1 MKYIEIPRSQLYRPL
16 VCKVMEHKINARI
29 KNPDIGYVTI
39 DEQGQI
45 CSCND
50 QAAALLNLG
59 SSQLLNKRLADVIAA
74 DSRFAPLAERL
85 KEPEKTLQNEQFNL
99 PGFHEGKKDTLTVR
113 VVRFVS
119 GEGDYRGGYIG
130 LIDRSAAVT
139 ARALALNSI
148 AEGVFTVDEEMT
160 ITSFNE
166 AAEKMTG
173 WLQDEVLGKPCKT
186 VFRSN
191 ICGNSCALS
200 TATANNCNILVD
212 RDVYMTRKDGSSFPV
227 RISATPLIGEDNQI
241 VGGVETFRD
250 ISEMVQ
256 SDLII
261 NAVADGVV
269 TFDDA
274 GIITSFNAGAQ
285 QITGWSEEEAVGRPC
300 DEMFFGADSVV
311 ACPIMEKNR
320 DGEPCTVIDQ
330 AGYVVDKDG
339 FNIPISVSIT
349 PMLDAEQRPIGCVQT
364 FRDNTQALQN
374 KLILDSIA
382 DGVFT
387 VDRNWVITSFN
398 LAAEMITGWESEDA
412 VGNFCSDVF
421 HSSICGKNCAV
432 AEALYTGK
440 PVTNRSITIKDA
452 DGKEKPISISAAP
465 LLDVVGNVI
474 GGVETFRDLTV
485 EETLRRQL
493 MQRFTFDEIISKS
506 PAMQRYFDI
515 LPDIALSDSTV
526 LILGESGTGKGI
538 LAETVVNS
546 SSRRDKPFISVNC
559 GAIPETLLESE
570 LFGYRSGAFTDARK
584 DREGRFSAANGGT
597 IFLDEIGDIPHSLQV
612 KLLRVLE
619 EHVYEPLGSNESI
632 KVDIRV
638 IAATNRDLKKLVEE
652 GLFRDD
658 LYYRLN
664 VVNITLPPLRDR
676 KEDIPLLI
684 DHFIDKFR
692 AEKKK
697 DISGISDAVLSRLMH
712 HSFPGNIRELENVIE
727 YGFILCPGGLI
738 QEHHLPDS
746 FHQDEPSA
754 GFNQGLQNGGLS
766 LEQIEEQAILG
777 ALQRNKW
784 KKMMTCRELGISKDT
799 LRRKIERYGL
809 ENPLDVA

>member
-1 MKYIEIPRSQLYRPL
+1 
-16 VCKVMEHKINARI
+16 MENNRNTRI
-29 KNPDIGYVTI
+29 KNPDIGYITI
-39 DEQGQI
+39 DEEGRI

-50 QAAALLNLG
+50 LAATLLNADG
-59 SSQLLNKRLADVIAA
+59 TQLLNNRLADAIAG
-74 DSRFAPLAERL
+74 DNRFEPLAERL
-85 KEPEKTLQNEQFNL
+85 KEPLKTLQNEQFHL
-99 PGFHEGKKDTLTVR
+99 PYFHDGKKDSLNVR
-113 VVRFVS
+113 VARFVDS
-119 GEGDYRGGYIG
+119 EGNYRGGYIG
-130 LIDRSAAVT
+130 LIDRSGAVT
-139 ARALALNSI
+139 ARVLALNSI
-148 AEGVFTVDEEMT
+148 AEGVFTVDEEMK

-166 AAEKMTG
+166 AAERMTG
-173 WLQDEVLGKPCKT
+173 WRQEEVIRKPCKT

-212 RDVYMTRKDGSSFPV
+212 RDVYMTRRDGSSFPV
-227 RISATPLIGEDNQI
+227 RISATPLINDTNQI
-241 VGGVETFRD
+241 IGGVETFRD

-269 TFDDA
+269 TFDEN

-285 QITGWSEEEAVGRPC
+285 QITGWSEEEVVGRPC

-311 ACPIMEKNR
+311 ACPIMVKDP
-320 DGEPCTVIDQ
+320 DGQPCTVIDQ
-330 AGYVVDKDG
+330 DGYVVDKDG

-349 PMLDAEQRPIGCVQT
+349 PMLDAEKKPIGCVQT

-387 VDRNWVITSFN
+387 VDRNWRITSFN
-398 LAAEMITGWESEDA
+398 LAAEIITGWEREDA
-412 VGNFCSDVF
+412 IGSFCSDVF

-440 PVTNRSITIKDA
+440 PVSNRSITIEDA
-452 DGKEKPISISAAP
+452 DAKRKPVSISAAP

-485 EETLRRQL
+485 EETLRKQL

-506 PAMQRYFDI
+506 PAMQRFFDI
-515 LPDIALSDSTV
+515 LPDIAISDSTV
-526 LILGESGTGKGI
+526 LILGDSGTGKGL
-538 LAETVVNS
+538 LAEAVVNS

-612 KLLRVLE
+612 KLLKVLE

-638 IAATNRDLKKLVEE
+638 IAATNRDLKALVEE
-652 GLFRDD
+652 GTFRDD

-664 VVNITLPPLRDR
+664 VVNITLPTLRDR

-684 DHFIDKFR
+684 EHFIDKFR
-692 AEKKK
+692 AEKQK
-697 DISGISDAVLSRLMH
+697 DISGVSDKVLTRLMQ
-712 HSFPGNIRELENVIE
+712 HSFPGNIRELENIIE

-746 FHQDEPSA
+746 FHLDEPADSYDK
-754 GFNQGLQNGGLS
+754 NLQSGVLS
-766 LEQIEEQAILG
+766 LEQIEKQAILG

-784 KKMMTCRELGISKDT
+784 KRMMTCRELGISKDT

-809 ENPLDVA
+809 ENPLDLA

>member
-1 MKYIEIPRSQLYRPL
+1 
-16 VCKVMEHKINARI
+16 MEHKINARI

-166 AAEKMTG
+166 AAEKMTD

-250 ISEMVQ
+250 VSEMVQ

-746 FHQDEPSA
+746 FHLDEPSESHDR
-754 GFNQGLQNGGLS
+754 GLQSDGLS
-766 LEQIEEQAILG
+766 LEQIEKQAILG
-777 ALQRNKW
+777 SLQRNKW
-784 KKMMTCRELGISKDT
+784 KKMITCRELGISKDT

>member
-1 MKYIEIPRSQLYRPL
+1 
-16 VCKVMEHKINARI
+16 MENNRNTRI
-29 KNPDIGYVTI
+29 KNPDIGYITI
-39 DEQGQI
+39 DEEGRI

-50 QAAALLNLG
+50 LAATLLNADG
-59 SSQLLNKRLADVIAA
+59 TQLLNNRLADAIAG
-74 DSRFAPLAERL
+74 DNRFEPLAERL
-85 KEPEKTLQNEQFNL
+85 KEPLKTLQNEQFHL
-99 PGFHEGKKDTLTVR
+99 PDFHDGKKDSLNVR
-113 VVRFVS
+113 VVRFVDS
-119 GEGDYRGGYIG
+119 EGNYRGGYIG
-130 LIDRSAAVT
+130 LIDRSGAVT
-139 ARALALNSI
+139 ARVLALNSI
-148 AEGVFTVDEEMT
+148 AEGVFTVDEEMK

-166 AAEKMTG
+166 AAERMTG
-173 WLQDEVLGKPCKT
+173 WRQEEVIRKPCKT

-212 RDVYMTRKDGSSFPV
+212 RDVYMTRRDGSSFPV
-227 RISATPLIGEDNQI
+227 RISATPLINDTNQI
-241 VGGVETFRD
+241 IGGVETFRD

-269 TFDDA
+269 TFDEN

-285 QITGWSEEEAVGRPC
+285 QITGWSEEEVVGRPC

-311 ACPIMEKNR
+311 ACPIMVKDP
-320 DGEPCTVIDQ
+320 DGQPCTVIDQ
-330 AGYVVDKDG
+330 DGYVVDKDG

-349 PMLDAEQRPIGCVQT
+349 PMLDAEKKPIGCVQT

-387 VDRNWVITSFN
+387 VDRNWRITSFN
-398 LAAEMITGWESEDA
+398 LAAEIITGWEREDA
-412 VGNFCSDVF
+412 IGSFCSDVF

-440 PVTNRSITIKDA
+440 PVSNRSITIEDA
-452 DGKEKPISISAAP
+452 DAKRKPVSISAAP

-485 EETLRRQL
+485 EETLRKQL

-506 PAMQRYFDI
+506 PAMQRFFDI
-515 LPDIALSDSTV
+515 LPDIAISDSTV
-526 LILGESGTGKGI
+526 LILGDSGTGKGL
-538 LAETVVNS
+538 LAEAVVNS

-612 KLLRVLE
+612 KMLKVLE

-638 IAATNRDLKKLVEE
+638 IAATNRDLKALVEE
-652 GLFRDD
+652 GTFRDD

-684 DHFIDKFR
+684 EHFIDKFR
-692 AEKKK
+692 AEKQK
-697 DISGISDAVLSRLMH
+697 DISGVSDKVLTRLMQ
-712 HSFPGNIRELENVIE
+712 HSFPGNIRELENIIE

-746 FHQDEPSA
+746 FHLDEPADSYDK
-754 GFNQGLQNGGLS
+754 NLQSGVLS
-766 LEQIEEQAILG
+766 LEQIEKQAILG

-784 KKMMTCRELGISKDT
+784 KRMMTCRELGISKDT

-809 ENPLDVA
+809 ENPLDLA

>member
-1 MKYIEIPRSQLYRPL
+1 MK
-16 VCKVMEHKINARI
+16 
-29 KNPDIGYVTI
+29 
-39 DEQGQI
+39 
-45 CSCND
+45 
-50 QAAALLNLG
+50 
-59 SSQLLNKRLADVIAA
+59 
-74 DSRFAPLAERL
+74 
-85 KEPEKTLQNEQFNL
+85 
-99 PGFHEGKKDTLTVR
+99 
-113 VVRFVS
+113 
-119 GEGDYRGGYIG
+119 
-130 LIDRSAAVT
+130 
-139 ARALALNSI
+139 
-148 AEGVFTVDEEMT
+148 

-166 AAEKMTG
+166 AAERMTG
-173 WLQDEVLGKPCKT
+173 WRQEEVIGKPCKT

-212 RDVYMTRKDGSSFPV
+212 RDVYMTRRDGSSFPV
-227 RISATPLIGEDNQI
+227 RISATPLINDTNQI
-241 VGGVETFRD
+241 IGGVETFRD

-269 TFDDA
+269 TFDEN

-285 QITGWSEEEAVGRPC
+285 QITGWTEEEVVGRPC

-311 ACPIMEKNR
+311 ACPIMEKNP

-330 AGYVVDKDG
+330 DGYVVDKDG

-349 PMLDAEQRPIGCVQT
+349 PMLDAEKKPIGCVQT

-387 VDRNWVITSFN
+387 VDRNWRITSFN
-398 LAAEMITGWESEDA
+398 LAAEIITGWEREDA
-412 VGNFCSDVF
+412 IGSFCSDVF

-440 PVTNRSITIKDA
+440 PVTNRSITIEDA
-452 DGKEKPISISAAP
+452 DAKRKPISISAAP

-485 EETLRRQL
+485 EETLRKQL

-526 LILGESGTGKGI
+526 LILGDSGTGKGL
-538 LAETVVNS
+538 LAEAVVNS

-612 KLLRVLE
+612 KLLKVLE

-638 IAATNRDLKKLVEE
+638 IAATNRDLKALVEE
-652 GLFRDD
+652 GTFRDD

-684 DHFIDKFR
+684 EHFIDKFR
-692 AEKKK
+692 AEKQK
-697 DISGISDAVLSRLMH
+697 DISGVSDKVLTHLMH
-712 HSFPGNIRELENVIE
+712 HSFPGNIRELENIIE

-746 FHQDEPSA
+746 FHLDEPADSYDK
-754 GFNQGLQNGGLS
+754 NLQNGVLS
-766 LEQIEEQAILG
+766 LEQIEKQAILG

-784 KKMMTCRELGISKDT
+784 KRMMTCRELGISKDT
-799 LRRKIERYGL
+799 LRRKIERYHL
-809 ENPLDVA
+809 ENPLDLA

>member
-1 MKYIEIPRSQLYRPL
+1 
-16 VCKVMEHKINARI
+16 MENNRNTRI
-29 KNPDIGYVTI
+29 KNPDIGYITI
-39 DEQGQI
+39 DEEGRI

-50 QAAALLNLG
+50 LAAALLRADG
-59 SSQLLNKRLADVIAA
+59 TQLLNSRLTDAIAG
-74 DSRFAPLAERL
+74 DNRFKPLAERL
-85 KEPEKTLQNEQFNL
+85 KEPLKTLQNEQFHL
-99 PGFHEGKKDTLTVR
+99 PDFHDGKKDSLNVR
-113 VVRFVS
+113 VVRFVDS
-119 GEGDYRGGYIG
+119 EGNYRGGYIG
-130 LIDRSAAVT
+130 LIDRSGAVT
-139 ARALALNSI
+139 ARVLALNSI
-148 AEGVFTVDEEMT
+148 AEGVFTVDEEMK

-166 AAEKMTG
+166 AAERMTG
-173 WLQDEVLGKPCKT
+173 WRQEEVIGKPCKT

-212 RDVYMTRKDGSSFPV
+212 RDVYMTRRDGSSFPV
-227 RISATPLIGEDNQI
+227 RISATPLINDTNQI
-241 VGGVETFRD
+241 IGGVETFRD

-269 TFDDA
+269 TFDED

-285 QITGWSEEEAVGRPC
+285 QITGWGEEEVVGRPC

-311 ACPIMEKNR
+311 ACPIMLKDP

-330 AGYVVDKDG
+330 DGYVVDKDG

-349 PMLDAEQRPIGCVQT
+349 PMLDAEKKPIGCVQT

-387 VDRNWVITSFN
+387 VDRNWRITSFN
-398 LAAEMITGWESEDA
+398 LAAEIITGWEREDA
-412 VGNFCSDVF
+412 IGSFCSDVF

-440 PVTNRSITIKDA
+440 PVTNRSITIEAADA
-452 DGKEKPISISAAP
+452 KRKPISISAAP

-485 EETLRRQL
+485 EETLRKQL

-526 LILGESGTGKGI
+526 LILGDSGTGKGL
-538 LAETVVNS
+538 LAEAVVNS

-612 KLLRVLE
+612 KLLKVLE

-638 IAATNRDLKKLVEE
+638 IAATNRDLKALVEE
-652 GLFRDD
+652 GTFRDD

-684 DHFIDKFR
+684 EHFIDKFR
-692 AEKKK
+692 AEKQK
-697 DISGISDAVLSRLMH
+697 DISGVSDKVLTHLMH
-712 HSFPGNIRELENVIE
+712 HSFPGNIRELENIIE

-746 FHQDEPSA
+746 FHLDEPADSYDK
-754 GFNQGLQNGGLS
+754 NLQNGVLS
-766 LEQIEEQAILG
+766 LEQIEKQAILG

-784 KKMMTCRELGISKDT
+784 KRMMTCRELGISKDT
-799 LRRKIERYGL
+799 LRRKIERYHL
-809 ENPLDVA
+809 ENPLDLA

>member
-1 MKYIEIPRSQLYRPL
+1 
-16 VCKVMEHKINARI
+16 MENNRNTRI
-29 KNPDIGYVTI
+29 KNPDIGYITI
-39 DEQGQI
+39 DEEGRI

-50 QAAALLNLG
+50 LAAGLLNADG
-59 SSQLLNKRLADVIAA
+59 TQLLNNRLADAIAG
-74 DSRFAPLAERL
+74 DNRFEPLAERL
-85 KEPEKTLQNEQFNL
+85 KEPLKTLQNEQFHL
-99 PGFHEGKKDTLTVR
+99 PDFDDGKKDSLNVR
-113 VVRFVS
+113 VVRFVDS
-119 GEGDYRGGYIG
+119 EGNYRGGYIG
-130 LIDRSAAVT
+130 LIDRSGAVT
-139 ARALALNSI
+139 ARVLALNSI
-148 AEGVFTVDEEMT
+148 AEGVFTVDEEMK

-166 AAEKMTG
+166 AAERMTG
-173 WLQDEVLGKPCKT
+173 WRQEEVIGKPCKT

-212 RDVYMTRKDGSSFPV
+212 RDVYMTRRDGSSFPV
-227 RISATPLIGEDNQI
+227 RISATPLINDTNQI
-241 VGGVETFRD
+241 IGGVETFRD

-269 TFDDA
+269 TFDEN

-285 QITGWSEEEAVGRPC
+285 QITGWSEEEVVGRPC

-311 ACPIMEKNR
+311 ACPIMLKDP

-330 AGYVVDKDG
+330 DGYVVDKDG

-349 PMLDAEQRPIGCVQT
+349 PMLDAEKKPIGCVQT

-387 VDRNWVITSFN
+387 VDRNWRITSFN
-398 LAAEMITGWESEDA
+398 LAAEIITGWEREDA
-412 VGNFCSDVF
+412 IGSYCSDVF

-440 PVTNRSITIKDA
+440 PVTNRSITIEDA
-452 DGKEKPISISAAP
+452 DAKRKPISISAAP

-474 GGVETFRDLTV
+474 GGVETFRDLTI
-485 EETLRRQL
+485 EETLRKQL

-506 PAMQRYFDI
+506 PAMQRFFDI
-515 LPDIALSDSTV
+515 LPDIAISDSTV
-526 LILGESGTGKGI
+526 LILGDSGTGKGL
-538 LAETVVNS
+538 LAEAVVNS

-612 KLLRVLE
+612 KLLKVLE

-638 IAATNRDLKKLVEE
+638 IAATNRDLKALVEE
-652 GLFRDD
+652 GTFRDD

-684 DHFIDKFR
+684 EHFIDKFR
-692 AEKKK
+692 AEKQK
-697 DISGISDAVLSRLMH
+697 DISGVSDKVLTRLMQ
-712 HSFPGNIRELENVIE
+712 HSFPGNIRELENIIE

-746 FHQDEPSA
+746 FHLDEPADSYDK
-754 GFNQGLQNGGLS
+754 NLQSGVLS
-766 LEQIEEQAILG
+766 LEQIEKQAILG

-784 KKMMTCRELGISKDT
+784 KRMMTCRELGISKDT

-809 ENPLDVA
+809 ENPLDLA

>member
-1 MKYIEIPRSQLYRPL
+1 
-16 VCKVMEHKINARI
+16 METNRNTRI
-29 KNPDIGYVTI
+29 KNPDIGYITI
-39 DEQGQI
+39 DEQGRI
-45 CSCND
+45 CSCNEL
-50 QAAALLNLG
+50 AAALLNADG
-59 SSQLLNKRLADVIAA
+59 TQLLNNRLDEVIAG
-74 DSRFAPLAERL
+74 DYRFEQLAERL
-85 KEPEKTLQNEQFNL
+85 KEPLKTLQNEQFNL
-99 PGFHEGKKDTLTVR
+99 PDFHDGQKDTLSVR
-113 VVRFVS
+113 VVRFVDS
-119 GEGDYRGGYIG
+119 EGEYRGGYIG
-130 LIDRSAAVT
+130 LIDRSGAVT

-148 AEGVFTVDEEMT
+148 AEGVFTVDEEMK

-166 AAEKMTG
+166 AAERMTG
-173 WLQDEVLGKPCKT
+173 WRQEEVIGKPCKT
-186 VFRSN
+186 VFCSN
-191 ICGNSCALS
+191 ICGSSCALS

-212 RDVYMTRKDGSSFPV
+212 RDVYMTRNDGSSFPV
-227 RISATPLIGEDNQI
+227 RISATPLINESNQI
-241 VGGVETFRD
+241 IGGVETFRD

-269 TFDDA
+269 TFDDK

-285 QITGWSEEEAVGRPC
+285 QITGWTEEEVVGRSC

-311 ACPIMEKNR
+311 ACPIMETNR
-320 DGEPCTVIDQ
+320 DGEPCNIIDQ
-330 AGYVVDKDG
+330 DGYVVDKDG

-349 PMLDAEQRPIGCVQT
+349 PMLDAEREPIGCVQT

-387 VDRNWVITSFN
+387 VDRNWRITSFN
-398 LAAEMITGWESEDA
+398 LAAEIITGWEREDA
-412 VGNFCSDVF
+412 IGSFCSDVF

-440 PVTNRSITIKDA
+440 PVTNRSITIEDA
-452 DGKEKPISISAAP
+452 DAKRKPVSISAAP

-485 EETLRRQL
+485 EETLRKQL

-506 PAMQRYFDI
+506 PSMQRYFDI
-515 LPDIALSDSTV
+515 LPDIAISDSTV
-526 LILGESGTGKGI
+526 LILGDSGTGKGL
-538 LAETVVNS
+538 LAEAVVNS

-612 KLLRVLE
+612 KLLKVLE

-638 IAATNRDLKKLVEE
+638 IAATNRDLKALVEE
-652 GLFRDD
+652 GSFRDD

-684 DHFIDKFR
+684 EHFIDKFR
-692 AEKKK
+692 AEKQK
-697 DISGISDAVLSRLMH
+697 DINGVSDKVLTRLMQ
-712 HSFPGNIRELENVIE
+712 HSFPGNIRELENIIE

-746 FHQDEPSA
+746 FHLDEPADS
-754 GFNQGLQNGGLS
+754 FDKSLQSGGIS
-766 LEQIEEQAILG
+766 LEEIEKQAILG
-777 ALQRNKW
+777 A
-784 KKMMTCRELGISKDT
+784 
-799 LRRKIERYGL
+799 
-809 ENPLDVA
+809 

>member
-1 MKYIEIPRSQLYRPL
+1 
-16 VCKVMEHKINARI
+16 MEHKINARI

>member
-1 MKYIEIPRSQLYRPL
+1 
-16 VCKVMEHKINARI
+16 MEHNRNTRI
-29 KNPDIGYVTI
+29 KNPDIGYITI
-39 DEQGQI
+39 DDQGRI

-50 QAAALLNLG
+50 LAAALLN
-59 SSQLLNKRLADVIAA
+59 SDSPQLLNTRLSDVIAS
-74 DSRFAPLAERL
+74 DDRFGPLAKRL
-85 KEPEKTLQNEQFNL
+85 KDPEKTLQNEQFEL
-99 PGFHEGKKDTLTVR
+99 PEFHQGKKDSLTIR
-113 VVRFVS
+113 IVRFVS
-119 GEGDYRGGYIG
+119 PEGDYRGGYIG
-130 LIDRSAAVT
+130 LIDRSGAVT

-148 AEGVFTVDEEMT
+148 AEGVFTVDDEMK

-191 ICGNSCALS
+191 ICGSSCALS
-200 TATANNCNILVD
+200 TATSNNCNILVD

-227 RISATPLIGEDNQI
+227 RISATPLINEENQI

-269 TFDDA
+269 TFDQE
-274 GIITSFNAGAQ
+274 GIITSFNTGAQ
-285 QITGWSEEEAVGRPC
+285 QITGWSEEEVVGRAC

-320 DGEPCTVIDQ
+320 DGDPCTVIDQ
-330 AGYVVDKDG
+330 DGYVVDKDG
-339 FNIPISVSIT
+339 YNIPISVSIT
-349 PMLDAEQRPIGCVQT
+349 PMLDAEREPIGCVQT

-387 VDRNWVITSFN
+387 VDRNWRITSFN
-398 LAAEMITGWESEDA
+398 LAAEFITGWEREDA
-412 VGNFCSDVF
+412 VGSFCSDVF

-440 PVTNRSITIKDA
+440 PVTNRSITIEDA
-452 DGKEKPISISAAP
+452 DGKRKPISISAAP

-485 EETLRRQL
+485 EETLRKQL

-515 LPDIALSDSTV
+515 LPDIAISDSTV

-538 LAETVVNS
+538 LAEAVVNS

-638 IAATNRDLKKLVEE
+638 IAATNRDLKTLVEE
-652 GLFRDD
+652 GAFRDD

-684 DHFIDKFR
+684 EHFIDKFR
-692 AEKKK
+692 AEKQK
-697 DISGISDAVLSRLMH
+697 DISGVSDAVLTRLMH
-712 HSFPGNIRELENVIE
+712 HSFPGNIRELENIIE

-738 QEHHLPDS
+738 QEYHLPDS
-746 FHQDEPSA
+746 FHQEEADNTYDKA
-754 GFNQGLQNGGLS
+754 LQSGGLS
-766 LEQIEEQAILG
+766 LEEIERQAILG
-777 ALQRNKW
+777 ALRRNKW

-809 ENPLDVA
+809 ENPLDLVT

>member
-1 MKYIEIPRSQLYRPL
+1 
-16 VCKVMEHKINARI
+16 MEQNRKNRI
-29 KNPDIGYVTI
+29 KNPDVGYITI
-39 DEQGQI
+39 DSDGRI

-50 QAAALLNLG
+50 LAATLLG
-59 SSQLLNKRLADVIAA
+59 SEGSQLLNTRLADVIAS
-74 DSRFAPLAERL
+74 DNRFAPLAKRL
-85 KEPEKTLQNEQFNL
+85 NEPEKTLQNEQFDL
-99 PGFHEGKKDTLTVR
+99 LGFHEGRTEALTIR
-113 VVRFVS
+113 IVRFVS
-119 GEGDYRGGYIG
+119 PEGDYRGGYIG
-130 LIDRSAAVT
+130 LIDRSAAFT

-148 AEGVFTVDEEMT
+148 AEGVFTVDDEMK

-173 WLQDEVLGKPCKT
+173 WRQEEVLGKPCKA

-191 ICGNSCALS
+191 ICGSSCALS

-212 RDVYMTRKDGSSFPV
+212 KDVYMTRKDGSSFPV
-227 RISATPLIGEDNQI
+227 RISATPLINEDNQI

-250 ISEMVQ
+250 ISETVQ

-269 TFDDA
+269 TFDEE

-285 QITGWSEEEAVGRPC
+285 QITGWSEEEVVGRPC

-311 ACPIMEKNR
+311 ACPIMER
-320 DGEPCTVIDQ
+320 DPDGEPCTVIDQ
-330 AGYVVDKDG
+330 DGYVVDKDG

-349 PMLDAEQRPIGCVQT
+349 PMLDAERVPIGCVQT

-374 KLILDSIA
+374 KLILDSVA

-387 VDRNWVITSFN
+387 VDRNWRITSFN
-398 LAAEMITGWESEDA
+398 LAAELITGWEREDA
-412 VGNFCSDVF
+412 VGSFCSDVF

-440 PVTNRSITIKDA
+440 PVANRSITIEDA
-452 DGKEKPISISAAP
+452 DGKRKPISISAAP
-465 LLDVVGNVI
+465 LVDVVGNVI

-485 EETLRRQL
+485 EETLRKQL

-506 PAMQRYFDI
+506 PAMQRFFDI
-515 LPDIALSDSTV
+515 LPDIAISDSTV

-538 LAETVVNS
+538 MAEAVVNS

-597 IFLDEIGDIPHSLQV
+597 IFLDEIGDIPHNLQV

-638 IAATNRDLKKLVEE
+638 IAATNRDLKALVEE
-652 GLFRDD
+652 GAFRDD

-684 DHFIDKFR
+684 EHFIDKFR
-692 AEKKK
+692 AEKQK
-697 DISGISDAVLSRLMH
+697 DISGISDAVLARLMH
-712 HSFPGNIRELENVIE
+712 HSFPGNIRELENIIE

-738 QEHHLPDS
+738 QEYHLPDS
-746 FHQDEPSA
+746 FHQEESA
-754 GFNQGLQNGGLS
+754 GSLEKGLHSDGLS
-766 LEQIEEQAILG
+766 LEEIEKQAILG

-799 LRRKIERYGL
+799 LRRKIERYNL
-809 ENPLDVA
+809 ENPLDVVS

>member
-1 MKYIEIPRSQLYRPL
+1 MKNNR
-16 VCKVMEHKINARI
+16 NTRI
-29 KNPDIGYVTI
+29 KNPDIGYITI
-39 DEQGQI
+39 DVEGCI
-45 CSCND
+45 CSCNNL
-50 QAAALLNLG
+50 AAALLNMS
-59 SSQLLNKRLADVIAA
+59 SSQLLGTRLADVIAA
-74 DSRFAPLAERL
+74 DSRFEPLTERL
-85 KEPEKTLQNEQFNL
+85 KEPQKTLQNEQFNL
-99 PGFHEGKKDTLTVR
+99 PDFHDGKKDTLTVR
-113 VVRFVS
+113 IVRFVTT
-119 GEGDYRGGYIG
+119 EGDYRGGYIG

-148 AEGVFTVDEEMT
+148 AEGVFTVDEDMK

-173 WLQDEVLGKPCKT
+173 WRQDDVLGKPCKT

-191 ICGNSCALS
+191 ICGSSCALS

-212 RDVYMTRKDGSSFPV
+212 KDVYMTRKDGSSFPV
-227 RISATPLIGEDNQI
+227 RISATPLISEDNQI

-250 ISEMVQ
+250 ISETLQ

-269 TFDDA
+269 TFDDE

-285 QITGWSEEEAVGRPC
+285 QITGWSETEVVGRSC

-311 ACPIMEKNR
+311 ACPIMER
-320 DGEPCTVIDQ
+320 DPDGEPCTVIDQ
-330 AGYVVDKDG
+330 DGYVVDKDG

-349 PMLDAEQRPIGCVQT
+349 PMLDAERVPIGCVQT

-374 KLILDSIA
+374 KMILDSVA

-387 VDRNWVITSFN
+387 VDRNWRITSFN
-398 LAAEMITGWESEDA
+398 LAAEIITGWEREDA
-412 VGNFCSDVF
+412 VGSFCSDVF
-421 HSSICGKNCAV
+421 HSSICGKNCAI
-432 AEALYTGK
+432 AEALYTGGS
-440 PVTNRSITIKDA
+440 VTNRSITIEDI
-452 DGKEKPISISAAP
+452 DGKRKPISISASP

-485 EETLRRQL
+485 EETLRKQL

-515 LPDIALSDSTV
+515 LPDIALSNSTV

-538 LAETVVNS
+538 LAEAVVNS

-584 DREGRFSAANGGT
+584 DREGRFAAANGGT

-638 IAATNRDLKKLVEE
+638 IAATNRDLKRLVDE
-652 GLFRDD
+652 GAFRDD

-664 VVNITLPPLRDR
+664 VVNILLPPLRDR

-684 DHFIDKFR
+684 EHFIDKFR
-692 AEKKK
+692 AEKQK
-697 DISGISDAVLSRLMH
+697 DISGVSDTVMSRLMQ

-738 QEHHLPDS
+738 QEYHLPDS
-746 FHQDEPSA
+746 FHLDEPESN
-754 GFNQGLQNGGLS
+754 FDRGLQSDGLS
-766 LEQIEEQAILG
+766 LEQIEKQAILG

-799 LRRKIERYGL
+799 LRRKIERYSL